1 MDNSDESFVADSCDG
16 EGEEGWTGEL
26 QVGGTEDESAD
37 IPQELNIDDGH
48 IPAHDCHLEE
58 PRDWIPGETIFCCE
72 RSAVHAVNAYQK
84 SNHCCMGIKRTVT
97 PNPEKNIK

>member
-48 IPAHDCHLEE
+48 IAAHDCHLEE
-58 PRDWIPGETIFCCE
+58 PRDWIPGENFSVV
-72 RSAVHAVNAYQK
+72 SAVQ
-84 SNHCCMGIKRTVT
+84 SMQ
-97 PNPEKNIK
+97 